1 MTLATSGPAII
12 QRLKAAGLSV
22 RPTAP
27 PSPLMQALFS
37 TFSKLSG
44 YFWVPFRKF
53 SHAFQVNRNP
63 PGIVHVVHGME
74 PTCKFCQGIKVHS
87 ERCLSQ
93 RTIHQNEIT
102 FQTSPNMN
110 MFEEKRISLLKIH
123 HFVKNGRKSGL
134 ITKYDNENKY
144 YTEIESSLSRR
155 KFSAQLMCSFV
166 STSFHHCS
174 SDLLLQEKI
183 YKNGVVSD
191 VRRDCVFFGIVGLS
205 FIGSRDQYNV
215 KKLYISMDSKSRVVK
230 NYVTVS
236 RDNLENCT
244 PPEWIFDLKTLNY
257 CI

>member
-1 MTLATSGPAII
+1 ML
-12 QRLKAAGLSV
+12 
-22 RPTAP
+22 
-27 PSPLMQALFS
+27 
-37 TFSKLSG
+37 
-44 YFWVPFRKF
+44 
-53 SHAFQVNRNP
+53 
-63 PGIVHVVHGME
+63 
-74 PTCKFCQGIKVHS
+74 
-87 ERCLSQ
+87 
-93 RTIHQNEIT
+93 IT
-102 FQTSPNMN
+102 F
-110 MFEEKRISLLKIH
+110 R
-123 HFVKNGRKSGL
+123 RL